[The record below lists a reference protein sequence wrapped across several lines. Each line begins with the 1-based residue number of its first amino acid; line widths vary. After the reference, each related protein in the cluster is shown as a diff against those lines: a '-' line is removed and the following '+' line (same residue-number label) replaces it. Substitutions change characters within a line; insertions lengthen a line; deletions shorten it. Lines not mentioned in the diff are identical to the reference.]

1 MSISRWIV
9 IVPVLVG
16 FAVTGTAVA
25 RMLPR
30 ETVRDTVYQ
39 TCQHNGVHFNKQ
51 GHANCGLHKGW
62 SDDPTTSTGDEPG
75 SQPGDQPTTESGGS
89 ASHAPNHG
97 GKADHGNIERHI
109 SGHRGEAVMGDEL
122 IDCRAIADQ
131 CLERDVAVQA
141 EPIGQR
147 DEGPERCGG
156 NTTGGRATVAES
168 ATFGCGNKGPLCMM
182 LRAVSA

>member
-9 IVPVLVG
+9 VVPVLAG
-16 FAVTGTAVA
+16 LAVTGTAVA

-62 SDDPTTSTGDEPG
+62 SEDPTTSTGDEPG

-89 ASHAPNHG
+89 AGHAHKHG
-97 GKADHGNIERHI
+97 GKSDHGKGHGHHGATT
-109 SGHRGEAVMGDEL
+109 SGHGHGGGKSGTHGGGHGHSTTHGGGHGHGG
-122 IDCRAIADQ
+122 
-131 CLERDVAVQA
+131 
-141 EPIGQR
+141 GQR
-147 DEGPERCGG
+147 H
-156 NTTGGRATVAES
+156 S
-168 ATFGCGNKGPLCMM
+168 HKKG
-182 LRAVSA
+182 

>member
-16 FAVTGTAVA
+16 LAVTGTAVA
-25 RMLPR
+25 HMLPR

-89 ASHAPNHG
+89 AGHAPKHG
-97 GKADHGNIERHI
+97 GKADHGKGHGHNGAMT
-109 SGHRGEAVMGDEL
+109 SGHGHGGGKSAMHGGGHGHSTTHGGGHGH
-122 IDCRAIADQ
+122 AG
-131 CLERDVAVQA
+131 
-141 EPIGQR
+141 GQR
-147 DEGPERCGG
+147 HSHKHG
-156 NTTGGRATVAES
+156 
-168 ATFGCGNKGPLCMM
+168 
-182 LRAVSA
+182 

>member
-89 ASHAPNHG
+89 AGHAPKHG
-97 GKADHGNIERHI
+97 GKADHGKGHGHNGAMT
-109 SGHRGEAVMGDEL
+109 SGHGHGGGTSATHGGGHGHSTTHGGGHGH
-122 IDCRAIADQ
+122 AG
-131 CLERDVAVQA
+131 
-141 EPIGQR
+141 GQR
-147 DEGPERCGG
+147 HSHKHG
-156 NTTGGRATVAES
+156 
-168 ATFGCGNKGPLCMM
+168 
-182 LRAVSA
+182 

>member
-62 SDDPTTSTGDEPG
+62 SEDPTTSTGDEPG

-89 ASHAPNHG
+89 AGHAPKHG
-97 GKADHGNIERHI
+97 GKADHGKGHGHNGAMT
-109 SGHRGEAVMGDEL
+109 SGHGHGGGKSAMHGGGHGHSTTHGGGHGH
-122 IDCRAIADQ
+122 AG
-131 CLERDVAVQA
+131 
-141 EPIGQR
+141 GQR
-147 DEGPERCGG
+147 HSHKHG
-156 NTTGGRATVAES
+156 
-168 ATFGCGNKGPLCMM
+168 
-182 LRAVSA
+182 